1 MSEGGKGKEG
11 GRIER
16 GRRKEG
22 IEGGRE
28 AGKEA
33 GKEVGKRKVGR

>member
-1 MSEGGKGKEG
+1 MRACSERRREGEGGW
-11 GRIER
+11 
-16 GRRKEG
+16 G

-33 GKEVGKRKVGR
+33 EKEVGKKKVEK

>member
-11 GRIER
+11 G
-16 GRRKEG
+16 G

-33 GKEVGKRKVGR
+33 EKEVGKKKVEK

>member
-11 GRIER
+11 GGIER

-22 IEGGRE
+22 IEGSE

-33 GKEVGKRKVGR
+33 GKRKVGR